1 MTKKIGR
8 NAPCPCGSGKK
19 FKKCCYGKDTFSQ
32 PKELQRVHHILPPY
46 EKIDYG
52 KPVLD
57 EKFFQ
62 RNTVHEISAPRL
74 LYSSLLMPEV
84 EAIASDISNQMMDR
98 GLEEAKIIERTED
111 VKALIDIMN
120 KGLDTLNYEKLVRK
134 LLRYKETSVPMI
146 IEELKQ
152 PKSAA
157 FLEISI
163 RIIHGSGVNYSDA
176 ILGIIK
182 KHEIG
187 AYAVSLLCMLLG
199 FYQNEKSEKVLWD
212 YYHYFKEHYSDETYS
227 DGLLIALA
235 EIRERRKLH

>member
-19 FKKCCYGKDTFSQ
+19 FKKCCYGKVTFSQ
-32 PKELQRVHHILPPY
+32 AKDYKEIHHILPPY

-52 KPVLD
+52 KPLLD
-57 EKFFQ
+57 GKFFQ
-62 RNTVHEISAPRL
+62 GNTVHEISAPRL

-176 ILGIIK
+176 ILAIIK